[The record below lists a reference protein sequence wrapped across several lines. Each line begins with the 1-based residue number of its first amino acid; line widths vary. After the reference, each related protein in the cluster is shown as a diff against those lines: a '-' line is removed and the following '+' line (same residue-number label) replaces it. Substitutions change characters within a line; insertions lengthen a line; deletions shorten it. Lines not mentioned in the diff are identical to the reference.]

1 MEERTIGGMGEE
13 GGKHTQEKGDGVT
26 ECGVMELI
34 KSVYYHANFMVYYR
48 NQMNEI

>member
-13 GGKHTQEKGDGVT
+13 GGEHAQEEGDGVT

-34 KSVYYHANFMVYYR
+34 KSVYNHANFMVYSR
-48 NQMNEI
+48 EQVNTS